1 MGIVLAL
8 VSSFLWGIAD
18 FAGGTVSRRLPVL
31 VVVPVSQASG
41 LVAVLCVAS
50 VAGSWSDPAG
60 YLPWAVAAGI
70 IGAAGLLAFYH
81 ALAIGT
87 MGVVAPIAAL
97 GVVVP
102 VAAGVAS
109 GQWPSHMVGI
119 GIVLAVAGVVGAGGP
134 ERSAGHS
141 MQPVVLAVISAMC
154 FGAALLFI
162 TKGSAYSPV
171 MTMVSMRM
179 ASVAVFGG
187 LMIGLRRRI
196 FRRPASPSGGSR
208 AGVFLIVVVAGL
220 FDVSANLAFAFAST
234 VGSLAIVA
242 VLGSLYPAV
251 TVVLARVVH
260 GERLRH
266 VQQAGVAVALVGVAL
281 IAGWS

>member
-31 VVVPVSQASG
+31 AVVPISQASG
-41 LVAVLCVAS
+41 LAAVICVAS
-50 VAGSWSDPAG
+50 VAGAWSDATG
-60 YLPWAVAAGI
+60 YLPWAIAAGL

-102 VAAGVAS
+102 VAAGIAS

-119 GIVLAVAGVVGAGGP
+119 GIVLAVVGVVGAGGP

-141 MQPVVLAVISAMC
+141 MRPIVLAVISAIC

-162 TKGSAYSPV
+162 TKGSAYSPI

-179 ASVAVFGG
+179 ASVALFGG
-187 LMIGLRRRI
+187 LLIGLRRRI
-196 FRRPASPSGGSR
+196 VRRPVSSSGGRR
-208 AGVFLIVVVAGL
+208 AGALLIVVVAGL

-234 VGSLAIVA
+234 LGSLATVA

-251 TVVLARVVH
+251 TVVLARGVH

>member
-1 MGIVLAL
+1 MAIVLAL
-8 VSSFLWGIAD
+8 VSSFLWGIGD

-31 VVVPVSQASG
+31 AVVPLSQASG
-41 LVAVLCVAS
+41 LVAVVCVAS
-50 VAGSWSDPAG
+50 VAGSWSDATG
-60 YLPWAVAAGI
+60 YLPWAIAAGI
-70 IGAAGLLAFYH
+70 TGAAGLLAFYH

-109 GQWPSHMVGI
+109 GQWPSYVVGI

-141 MQPVVLAVISAMC
+141 MRPVVLAVASAIL

-162 TKGSAYSPV
+162 TRGSAYSPI
-171 MTMVSMRM
+171 MTMVTMRM
-179 ASVAVFGG
+179 ASVALFGG
-187 LMIGLRRRI
+187 LLISLRRRI
-196 FRRPASPSGGSR
+196 FGRSPTGGNR
-208 AGVFLIVVVAGL
+208 IGVLLIVVIAGL

-234 VGSLAIVA
+234 VGSLATVA

-251 TVVLARVVH
+251 TVVLARAVH
-260 GERLRH
+260 GERLRR
-266 VQQAGVAVALVGVAL
+266 VQQAGVAVALIGVAL